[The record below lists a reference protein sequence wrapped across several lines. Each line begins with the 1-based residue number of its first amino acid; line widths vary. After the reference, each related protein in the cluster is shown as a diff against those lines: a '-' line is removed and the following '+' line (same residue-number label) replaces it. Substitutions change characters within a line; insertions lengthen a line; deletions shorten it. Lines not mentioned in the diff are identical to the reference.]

1 MRSAL
6 HVALSRAL
14 PLRVA
19 FPYTV
24 LLPVAL
30 PRVLPLRVA
39 FLYTVLLPV
48 ALPRDYFFLVATHP
62 RAPVQVSGVP
72 S

>member
-1 MRSAL
+1 MRSVL
-6 HVALSRAL
+6 TRVALARGLS
-14 PLRVA
+14 
-19 FPYTV
+19 
-24 LLPVAL
+24 
-30 PRVLPLRVA
+30 RVLPLRVA

-48 ALPRDYFFLVATHP
+48 ALPRDYFLLVATHP